1 MKKRETLNTEQ
12 QNKNSLEIDQFSV
25 LKILE
30 TINYEDQTIATAVK
44 KVLPDVEVV
53 VSFAKKSLDS
63 GGRVFYI
70 GAGTSGRLGV
80 LDASECPPTYSVPS
94 DWFIGLIAGGDDAL
108 RRSIEGAED
117 DQFQAEEDLEKYNIS
132 SNDLLIGI
140 SCSGAAKY
148 VISALEYAKK
158 KSAKTVYLI
167 TNPTPY
173 LSTSVDKVI
182 SVDTGS
188 EIVAGSTRMKAGT
201 ATKMILNMIS
211 TTTMISMGKVYGNL
225 MVDLMAVNEKLV
237 DRGAR
242 IIKKIT
248 GESYEKSLETL
259 INANKSVKIAIVMI
273 VKSCDAIEAKNLL
286 DNANGMLRKVIK
298 SKKV

>member
-30 TINYEDQTIATAVK
+30 TINNEDQTVATAVK
-44 KVLPDVEVV
+44 KVLPDIEVV
-53 VSFAKKSLDS
+53 VSFAKKSLGS

-108 RRSIEGAED
+108 RQSIEGAED
-117 DQFQAEEDLEKYNIS
+117 DQFQAEKDLEKYNIN

-167 TNPTPY
+167 TNPAPY

-182 SVDTGS
+182 AVDTGP

-248 GESYEKSLETL
+248 GESYEKSLEAL
-259 INANKSVKIAIVMI
+259 INANKSVKIAIVII

-298 SKKV
+298 SKIV

>member
-94 DWFIGLIAGGDDAL
+94 DWFIGLIAGGDVAL

-167 TNPTPY
+167 TNPVPY

-182 SVDTGS
+182 AVDTGP

-211 TTTMISMGKVYGNL
+211 TTTMISMGKVYGNH

-259 INANKSVKIAIVMI
+259 IKANKSVKIAIVMI

-286 DNANGMLRKVIK
+286 DYANGMLRKVIK

>member
-1 MKKRETLNTEQ
+1 MAYNVNYTIMKKRETLNTEQ

-108 RRSIEGAED
+108 KRSIEGAED

-167 TNPTPY
+167 TNPVPY

-182 SVDTGS
+182 ALDTGP

-248 GESYEKSLETL
+248 GES
-259 INANKSVKIAIVMI
+259 
-273 VKSCDAIEAKNLL
+273 
-286 DNANGMLRKVIK
+286 
-298 SKKV
+298 

>member
-53 VSFAKKSLDS
+53 VSFANKSLDS

-117 DQFQAEEDLEKYNIS
+117 DQFQAEKDLEKYNIN

-167 TNPTPY
+167 TNPAPY

-182 SVDTGS
+182 AVDTGP

-298 SKKV
+298 NKV

>member
-167 TNPTPY
+167 TNPAPY

-182 SVDTGS
+182 AVDTGP

-298 SKKV
+298 NKV

>member
-30 TINYEDQTIATAVK
+30 TINNEDQTIATAVK
-44 KVLPDVEVV
+44 KVLPDVEVA
-53 VSFAKKSLDS
+53 VSFAKKSLER

-94 DWFIGLIAGGDDAL
+94 DWFIGIIAGGDDAL

-167 TNPTPY
+167 TNPVPY

-182 SVDTGS
+182 AVDTGP

-248 GESYEKSLETL
+248 GESYEKSLEAL

-273 VKSCDAIEAKNLL
+273 VKSCDAIDAKNLL
-286 DNANGMLRKVIK
+286 DNANGMLRKVIRN
-298 SKKV
+298 KV

>member
-30 TINYEDQTIATAVK
+30 TINNEDQIVATAVK
-44 KVLPDVEVV
+44 KVLSDIEVV
-53 VSFAKKSLDS
+53 VSFAKKSLGS

-80 LDASECPPTYSVPS
+80 LDASECPPTYSVPN

-117 DQFQAEEDLEKYNIS
+117 DQFQAEKDLQKYNINS
-132 SNDLLIGI
+132 SDLLIGI

-167 TNPTPY
+167 TNPAPY

-182 SVDTGS
+182 AVDTGP
-188 EIVAGSTRMKAGT
+188 EIVSGSTRMKAGT

-259 INANKSVKIAIVMI
+259 IKANKSVKIAIVMI

-298 SKKV
+298 NKV

>member
-12 QNKNSLEIDQFSV
+12 QNKSSLEIDQFSV

-30 TINYEDQTIATAVK
+30 TINNEDQTVATAVK
-44 KVLPDVEVV
+44 KALPDIEVV
-53 VSFAKKSLDS
+53 VSFAKKSLGS

-94 DWFIGLIAGGDDAL
+94 DWFIGLIAGGDVAL

-117 DQFQAEEDLEKYNIS
+117 DQFQAEKDLEKYNIN

-167 TNPTPY
+167 TNPAPY

-182 SVDTGS
+182 AVDTGP

-259 INANKSVKIAIVMI
+259 IKANKSVKIAIVMI

-298 SKKV
+298 NKV

>member
-117 DQFQAEEDLEKYNIS
+117 DQFQAEEDLGKYNIS

-167 TNPTPY
+167 TNPVPY

-182 SVDTGS
+182 AVDTGP

-248 GESYEKSLETL
+248 GESYEKSLEAL
-259 INANKSVKIAIVMI
+259 INADKSVKIAIVMI

-298 SKKV
+298 NKV

>member
-1 MKKRETLNTEQ
+1 MNKRETLNTEQ

-25 LKILE
+25 SKILE
-30 TINYEDQTIATAVK
+30 TINNEDQTIATAVK
-44 KVLPDVEVV
+44 NALSDVEVV
-53 VSFAKKSLDS
+53 VSFAKKSLVS

-80 LDASECPPTYSVPS
+80 LDASECPPTYSVPN

-117 DQFQAEEDLEKYNIS
+117 DEFQAEKDLEKYNINA
-132 SNDLLIGI
+132 NDLLIGI

-148 VISALEYAKK
+148 VISALEYAKE

-167 TNPTPY
+167 TNPAPY

-182 SVDTGS
+182 SVDTGP

-248 GESYEKSLETL
+248 GESYENSLEAL

-298 SKKV
+298 NKV

>member
-1 MKKRETLNTEQ
+1 M
-12 QNKNSLEIDQFSV
+12 
-25 LKILE
+25 
-30 TINYEDQTIATAVK
+30 
-44 KVLPDVEVV
+44 PDVEVV

-167 TNPTPY
+167 TNPVPY

-182 SVDTGS
+182 AVDTGP

-248 GESYEKSLETL
+248 GESYEKSLEAL

-286 DNANGMLRKVIK
+286 DNANGMLRKVI
-298 SKKV
+298 

>member
-1 MKKRETLNTEQ
+1 MKKREILNTEQ

-167 TNPTPY
+167 TNPVPY

-182 SVDTGS
+182 AVDTGP

-248 GESYEKSLETL
+248 GESYEKSLEAL

-298 SKKV
+298 NKV

>member
-167 TNPTPY
+167 TNPVPY

-182 SVDTGS
+182 AVDTGP

-259 INANKSVKIAIVMI
+259 IKANKSVKIAIVMI

-286 DNANGMLRKVIK
+286 DNANGMLRIVIK
-298 SKKV
+298 NKV

>member
-53 VSFAKKSLDS
+53 VSFAKKSLER

-167 TNPTPY
+167 TNPVPY

-182 SVDTGS
+182 AVDTGP

-225 MVDLMAVNEKLV
+225 MVDLMAVNEKLI

-248 GESYEKSLETL
+248 GESYEKSLEAL

-286 DNANGMLRKVIK
+286 DHANGMLRKVIK
-298 SKKV
+298 NKV

>member
-30 TINYEDQTIATAVK
+30 TINNEDQTVATAVK
-44 KVLPDVEVV
+44 KVLPDIEVV
-53 VSFAKKSLDS
+53 VSFAKKSLGS

-108 RRSIEGAED
+108 RQSIEGAED
-117 DQFQAEEDLEKYNIS
+117 DQFQAEKDLEKYNIN

-167 TNPTPY
+167 TNPAPY

-182 SVDTGS
+182 AVDTGP

-259 INANKSVKIAIVMI
+259 IKANKSVKIAIVII

-298 SKKV
+298 SKIV

>member
-30 TINYEDQTIATAVK
+30 TINNEDQTVATAVK
-44 KVLPDVEVV
+44 KVLPDIEVV
-53 VSFAKKSLDS
+53 VSFAKKSLGS

-117 DQFQAEEDLEKYNIS
+117 DQFQAEKDLRKYNIN

-167 TNPTPY
+167 TNPAPY
-173 LSTSVDKVI
+173 LSTLVDKVI
-182 SVDTGS
+182 AVDTGP

-259 INANKSVKIAIVMI
+259 IKANKSVKIAIVMI
-273 VKSCDAIEAKNLL
+273 VKSCGAIEAKNLL

>member
-70 GAGTSGRLGV
+70 GAGTSGRIGV

-117 DQFQAEEDLEKYNIS
+117 DQFQAEEDLEKHNIS

-167 TNPTPY
+167 TNPAPY

-182 SVDTGS
+182 AVDTGP

-248 GESYEKSLETL
+248 GESYEKSLEAL

-298 SKKV
+298 NKV

>member
-25 LKILE
+25 LKIHE

-53 VSFAKKSLDS
+53 VSFAKKSLGS

-94 DWFIGLIAGGDDAL
+94 DGVIGLIAGGDDAL

-167 TNPTPY
+167 TNPVPY

-182 SVDTGS
+182 AVDTGP

-248 GESYEKSLETL
+248 GESYEKSLEAL

-273 VKSCDAIEAKNLL
+273 VKSCEAIEAKNLL

>member
-1 MKKRETLNTEQ
+1 MKNRETLNTEQ

-25 LKILE
+25 LKILKI
-30 TINYEDQTIATAVK
+30 INNEDQTVATAVK
-44 KVLPDVEVV
+44 KALPDIEVV
-53 VSFAKKSLDS
+53 VSFAKKSLSS

-94 DWFIGLIAGGDDAL
+94 DWFIGLIAGGDGAL

-117 DQFQAEEDLEKYNIS
+117 DQFQAEKDLEKYNIN

-167 TNPTPY
+167 TNPAPY
-173 LSTSVDKVI
+173 LLTSVDKVI
-182 SVDTGS
+182 AVDTGP

-259 INANKSVKIAIVMI
+259 IKANKSVKFAIVMI

>member
-30 TINYEDQTIATAVK
+30 TINNEDQTVATAVK
-44 KVLPDVEVV
+44 KVLPDIEVV
-53 VSFAKKSLDS
+53 VSFAKKSLGS

-117 DQFQAEEDLEKYNIS
+117 DQFQAEKDLEKYNIN

-167 TNPTPY
+167 TNPVPY

-182 SVDTGS
+182 AVDTGP

-259 INANKSVKIAIVMI
+259 IKANKSVKIAIVMI
-273 VKSCDAIEAKNLL
+273 VKSCDAIEAKNQL

>member
-1 MKKRETLNTEQ
+1 MKKRETLNTEL

-167 TNPTPY
+167 TNPVPY

-182 SVDTGS
+182 AVDTGP

-248 GESYEKSLETL
+248 GENYEKSLEAL

-298 SKKV
+298 NKV

>member
-44 KVLPDVEVV
+44 KVLPDIEVV
-53 VSFAKKSLDS
+53 VSFAKKSLGS

-167 TNPTPY
+167 TNPVPY

-182 SVDTGS
+182 AVDTGP

-248 GESYEKSLETL
+248 GESYEKSLEAL
-259 INANKSVKIAIVMI
+259 INANKSVKIAIAMI
-273 VKSCDAIEAKNLL
+273 LKSCDAIEAKNLL

-298 SKKV
+298 NKV

>member
-167 TNPTPY
+167 TNPVPY

-182 SVDTGS
+182 AVDTGP

-259 INANKSVKIAIVMI
+259 IKANKSVKIAIVMI

-298 SKKV
+298 NKV

>member
-12 QNKNSLEIDQFSV
+12 QNKSSLEIDQFSV

-30 TINYEDQTIATAVK
+30 TINNEDQTVATAVK
-44 KVLPDVEVV
+44 KVLPDIEVV
-53 VSFAKKSLDS
+53 VSFAKKSLGS

-108 RRSIEGAED
+108 RQSIEGAED
-117 DQFQAEEDLEKYNIS
+117 DQFQAEKDLGKYNIN

-167 TNPTPY
+167 TNPAPY

-182 SVDTGS
+182 AVDTGP

-242 IIKKIT
+242 IIEKIT

-259 INANKSVKIAIVMI
+259 IKANKSVKIAIVMI
-273 VKSCDAIEAKNLL
+273 VKSCDAIEANNLL

>member
-167 TNPTPY
+167 TNPVPY

-182 SVDTGS
+182 AVDTGP

-211 TTTMISMGKVYGNL
+211 TATMISMGKVYGNL

-248 GESYEKSLETL
+248 GENYEKSLEAL

-298 SKKV
+298 NKV

>member
-30 TINYEDQTIATAVK
+30 TINNEDQTIATAVK
-44 KVLPDVEVV
+44 KVLPDVEVA
-53 VSFAKKSLDS
+53 VSFAKKSLER

-94 DWFIGLIAGGDDAL
+94 DWFIGIIAGGDDAL

-167 TNPTPY
+167 TNPVPY

-182 SVDTGS
+182 AVDTGP

-248 GESYEKSLETL
+248 GESYEKSLEAL

-298 SKKV
+298 NKV